1 MLPRDRVSG
10 LLLYHDLPQL
20 CSLKPHIYGLTM
32 SVGQGFQH
40 ALAGASTSW
49 SLKRLHCCH
58 DWSLTWKPHCRE
70 QTPQRGRQDLLP
82 DWAVGPELFTTVGLS
97 LPSGCCPEAFSTRLV
112 MMWHL
117 ALEVAVPLEFSALHK
132 KSVLFYG
139 MSSESGNPIAAADI
153 VTYRNQI
160 ACPACNGGKR
170 LLKGMNTRR

>member
-1 MLPRDRVSG
+1 
-10 LLLYHDLPQL
+10 
-20 CSLKPHIYGLTM
+20 M

-58 DWSLTWKPHCRE
+58 DWISPESPTVENRH
-70 QTPQRGRQDLLP
+70 PQRGRQDLLP

-117 ALEVAVPLEFSALHK
+117 AREVAVPLAFSALHK

-139 MSSESGNPIAAADI
+139 MSESGNPIAAADI

-170 LLKGMNTRR
+170 LFKGMNTRR